1 MFLSKWC
8 KACPDMASIF
18 LRITIGITF
27 IMHGSQKVFGAF
39 DGGGISGT
47 ALFLAKIGIPMPE
60 LMAYVVAFT
69 EFLGGIGILLGCC
82 TRFFA
87 LLISILMLVAIVKV
101 HWANGFFM
109 DIGGIEYP
117 FIILGATLSLFSTG
131 CTKWGMDCTVL
142 KKWCK

>member
-1 MFLSKWC
+1 
-8 KACPDMASIF
+8 MASLF

-39 DGGGISGT
+39 GGGGISGT
-47 ALFLAKIGIPMPE
+47 ALFLAKIGVPMPE
-60 LMAYVVAFT
+60 LLAYVVAFT

-87 LLISILMLVAIVKV
+87 LLISVLMLVAIVKV

-109 DIGGIEYP
+109 DKGGIEYP

-131 CTKWGMDCTVL
+131 CTKWGMDCTTVF